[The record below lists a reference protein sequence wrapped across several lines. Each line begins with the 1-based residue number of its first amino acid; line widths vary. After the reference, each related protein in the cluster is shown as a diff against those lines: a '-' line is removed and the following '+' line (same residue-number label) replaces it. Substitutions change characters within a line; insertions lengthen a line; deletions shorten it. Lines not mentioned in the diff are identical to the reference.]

1 MNSDLEHRRLHQLA
15 DRLESRLNTVQ
26 VLAEVILDNAAM
38 REGIPGPYLDD
49 VREAAL
55 MEAVIH
61 LSRSNQE
68 DFQHVA
74 KLAQLPLR

>member
-15 DRLESRLNTVQ
+15 DRLESRLNTVR
-26 VLAEVILDNAAM
+26 VLAEIILDNAAM

-49 VREAAL
+49 LREAAL
-55 MEAVIH
+55 MDALIH
-61 LSRSNQE
+61 LARNNQE